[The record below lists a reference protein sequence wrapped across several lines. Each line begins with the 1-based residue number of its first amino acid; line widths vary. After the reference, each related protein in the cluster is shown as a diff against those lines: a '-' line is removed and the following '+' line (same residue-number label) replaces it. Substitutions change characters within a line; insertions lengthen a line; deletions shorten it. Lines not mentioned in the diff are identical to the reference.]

1 VERSPLNAV
10 FERALGRETTLV
22 TVSSITLEL
31 EAWLARR
38 GRVGQGSCRGGIWSE
53 HALGTVGTV
62 LAVLWC
68 PSCRCREAWF
78 LTA

>member
-53 HALGTVGTV
+53 HVLGLMVSKLQV
-62 LAVLWC
+62 
-68 PSCRCREAWF
+68 S
-78 LTA
+78 